1 MVVLIKLNE
10 MYIEYEGREVA
21 RLTVRDYEI
30 MKFGDETQ
38 RGFEGRGGGEG
49 IMGL

>member
-21 RLTVRDYEI
+21 RLTVGDTKKLRNFG
-30 MKFGDETQ
+30 MKLK
-38 RGFEGRGGGEG
+38 GF
-49 IMGL
+49 